1 MEVAAMRR
9 RAWATAGV
17 LVCAC
22 ALAAVWQ
29 SPRRGTAA
37 RVELELA
44 SDQRAARLRADLT
57 RLARDIDDADRRRR
71 GAGGS
76 ALERTNASG
85 RQNARARELLARH
98 TTAGAL
104 RRLDHATSRLME
116 KWLGGAKP
124 SQQQQRDELA
134 FGKRAYTRVRE
145 RERADRR
152 QDRRTRSSG
161 RQGERGDDRRSAG
174 EEREGRDS
182 ERAGEGDRER
192 KDEGR
197 RRQERQGQW
206 LDKAEREE
214 EERVKDLV
222 TRKAQALQRLYRKEQ
237 VCRPWLPAHA
247 WCARNANVRM
257 PGV

>member
-1 MEVAAMRR
+1 MRR

-85 RQNARARELLARH
+85 RQNARARLDGRGAARPALFSRHLVLPVLPPQRGQFLAP
-98 TTAGAL
+98 
-104 RRLDHATSRLME
+104 RRIAAHH
-116 KWLGGAKP
+116 
-124 SQQQQRDELA
+124 
-134 FGKRAYTRVRE
+134 
-145 RERADRR
+145 
-152 QDRRTRSSG
+152 
-161 RQGERGDDRRSAG
+161 
-174 EEREGRDS
+174 
-182 ERAGEGDRER
+182 
-192 KDEGR
+192 
-197 RRQERQGQW
+197 
-206 LDKAEREE
+206 
-214 EERVKDLV
+214 VKYAIIILFK
-222 TRKAQALQRLYRKEQ
+222 T
-237 VCRPWLPAHA
+237 
-247 WCARNANVRM
+247 N
-257 PGV
+257 